1 MIETSAELQELF
13 TALAKAQ
20 AEMKPAP
27 KNSVNPAF
35 ARGQS
40 KGSKYADLADCVETI
55 RAAITKHGLCLS
67 QMYGGP
73 EVFTLL
79 GHSSGQWIRSRIAI
93 PHFEDLTPQQIGSA
107 TTYLRRYSLGI
118 VGLVTDEDDDGN
130 AATEGHKSLKTD
142 PRGEPHERLPI
153 DEAERDK
160 YVSRFMDAMQLDA
173 EEEARAS
180 AVYTLHLDIAARHD
194 LYIAVA
200 DAIAAQHG
208 TKFKNAIRKYIDMH
222 KKVKAAA

>member
-1 MIETSAELQELF
+1 MIETSGELKELF
-13 TALAKAQ
+13 TAMAKAQ

-27 KNSVNPAF
+27 KNSLNPAF

-40 KGSKYADLADCVETI
+40 KGSKYADLADCMETI
-55 RAAITKHGLCLS
+55 RSAITKHGLCLM

-79 GHSSGQWIRSRIAI
+79 GHASGQWIRSRIQI
-93 PHFEDLTPQQIGSA
+93 PNFEQLTPQQIGSA

-142 PRGEPHERLPI
+142 PRGEPHERSDFDP
-153 DEAERDK
+153 AERDK
-160 YVSRFMDAMQLDA
+160 YVSRFMDAMNLDK
-173 EEEARAS
+173 EEPEIAA
-180 AVYTLHLDIAARHD
+180 AVYALHMEVAHKHS
-194 LYIAVA
+194 LYIAIA

-208 TKFKNAIRKYIDMH
+208 SKFKNAIRKYVDMH
-222 KKVKAAA
+222 KGKKAA